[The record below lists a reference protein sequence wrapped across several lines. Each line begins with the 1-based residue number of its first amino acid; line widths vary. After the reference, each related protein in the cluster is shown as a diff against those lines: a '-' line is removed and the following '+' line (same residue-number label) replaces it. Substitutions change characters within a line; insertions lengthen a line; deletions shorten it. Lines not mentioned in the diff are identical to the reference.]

1 MHDKQRRGRRP
12 ITTDLVSERRIP
24 GGREFVFAPRQRE
37 PALPGRPLRAQMTA
51 RAFSWR
57 EEEVAANDPSVR
69 DESATND
76 QEFAEFLRA
85 LRAVYRARGG
95 GR

>member
-1 MHDKQRRGRRP
+1 MA
-12 ITTDLVSERRIP
+12 SIP
-24 GGREFVFAPRQRE
+24 VR
-37 PALPGRPLRAQMTA
+37 LSAQLTA
-51 RAFSWR
+51 RAFRWR

-85 LRAVYRARGG
+85 LRAVYHARGG